1 MRIALAGVHKCFG
14 EFPALGGI
22 DLAIASGQLLAV
34 LGPSGAGKT
43 TLLRVLAGLEK
54 PEAGS
59 VRFGDRDAATLS
71 LRERRVGLVSQHYA
85 LFPHLSVFEN
95 VAFGLRTRPRRE
107 RPAGEELRRR
117 VDDLLQRVQIAD
129 LRDRLP
135 SQISGGQMQ
144 RVALARALA
153 IEPSVLLFDEPFGA
167 LDAKVRRE
175 LRGWLRQMHDQTGYT
190 TVLVTHDQEE
200 ALELADRV
208 VVLRAGRIEQDGSP
222 DEVYSNPANA
232 FVFDFLGRS
241 NRLSGQV
248 RKSCFHPDGS
258 AITLPCAGVADGP
271 ACLYARPHD
280 TVMTSAAGMSAQVVF
295 AQHRA
300 GRLVLTLALPQ
311 QIDRLE
317 VDIGTRDATTVPA
330 IGETVCVLPTRY
342 RVFADR
348 T

>member
-1 MRIALAGVHKCFG
+1 MRIALAGVHKRYDA
-14 EFPALGGI
+14 FPALRGI
-22 DLAIASGQLLAV
+22 DLCIASGQLLVV

-43 TLLRVLAGLEK
+43 TLLRVLAGLDS
-54 PEAGS
+54 PDSGS
-59 VRFGDRDAATLS
+59 ILFGARDAAAMN

-85 LFPHLSVFEN
+85 LFPHLNVFEN
-95 VAFGLRTRPRRE
+95 VAFGLRARARRE
-107 RPAGEELRRR
+107 RPAPADLRRR

-208 VVLRAGRIEQDGSP
+208 LVMREGRIVQDGSP
-222 DEVYSNPANA
+222 DAVYTNPADA

-241 NRLSGQV
+241 NRLDGHV
-248 RKSCFHPDGS
+248 RGGSFHPDGG
-258 AITLPCAGVADGP
+258 IVTLPCGGVADGP

-280 TVMTSAAGMSAQVVF
+280 MALTTEAGLIAQVTLV
-295 AQHRA
+295 QRRA
-300 GRLVLTLALPQ
+300 GRHVLTLTLPQ
-311 QIDRLE
+311 QSDRLE
-317 VDIGTRDATTVPA
+317 VDFGSQDATAVPVV
-330 IGETVCVLPTRY
+330 GETVCVLPVRY
-342 RVFADR
+342 RVFADGA
-348 T
+348 